1 MAATKDV
8 VAIVHE
14 RLEELGAQQSLE
26 PLKQLFWTD
35 LSYNR
40 ENRPLSYRNWSEAL
54 QKNLNEPPLLFA
66 SAGKERDFAVIYLH
80 LQDKELFLSH
90 ERPIVQKL
98 LDEHLDAL
106 FIFSNDIQSKW
117 HFVNVKQDS
126 KRSKRPLLR
135 RITVGPEERLRTASE
150 RLSLLD
156 LVSKEQAS
164 RLVIRDIHEQAFDVQ
179 AVTDTFFK
187 EYKYQFQL
195 LQRDLEIQTGDL
207 TWAHD
212 YALQFLIVVCFSI
225 SSSARGG

>member
-1 MAATKDV
+1 MNQINDSQMAATKDV
-8 VAIVHE
+8 IATVHE

-54 QKNLNEPPLLFA
+54 QKNLDEPPLLFA
-66 SAGKERDFAVIYLH
+66 SAGIGRDFDVIYIH
-80 LQDKELFLSH
+80 LQDEELFLSH
-90 ERPIVQKL
+90 ERPMAYEEL
-98 LDEHLDAL
+98 LEEHLDAL
-106 FIFSNDIQSKW
+106 FIFSNAIQSKW

-156 LVSKEQAS
+156 LASKEQAS
-164 RLVIRDIHEQAFDVQ
+164 SLVIRDIHEQAFDVQ

-195 LQRDLEIQTGDL
+195 L
-207 TWAHD
+207 
-212 YALQFLIVVCFSI
+212 
-225 SSSARGG
+225 